1 MNTKLTLKLSKEAI
15 EKAKS
20 YASSTNESLS
30 SLVEKYFRLISSK
43 MNTKDFE
50 ISQNVLELSGI
61 IKLDKNFD
69 LKKEYHKH
77 LREKYRK

>member
-15 EKAKS
+15 DKAKS
-20 YASSTNESLS
+20 YASDTNESLS

-61 IKLDKNFD
+61 IKLNKNFD
-69 LKKEYHKH
+69 LKKEHRKH
-77 LREKYRK
+77 ILEKYG

>member
-1 MNTKLTLKLSKEAI
+1 MNVKLTLKLSKEAI
-15 EKAKS
+15 DKAKS
-20 YASSTNESLS
+20 YANNTNESLS

-61 IKLDKNFD
+61 IKLDKKFD
-69 LKKEYHKH
+69 LKKEYRKH
-77 LREKYRK
+77 IIEKYD

>member
-15 EKAKS
+15 DKAKS
-20 YASSTNESLS
+20 YANNKNESLS
-30 SLVEKYFRLISSK
+30 SLVEKYFRIISAK
-43 MNTKDFE
+43 TDTKDFE

-69 LKKEYHKH
+69 LKKEYRKH
-77 LREKYRK
+77 IMEKYG